1 MDRLIYRGK
10 TYGGD
15 AGNGGL
21 LTQAG
26 AYVSSPLCAETLG
39 VDTLTAV
46 VRDYGLQ
53 PRLLAAD
60 GLPVFADGRPAVARC
75 AAVGLDASAQYG
87 ESVEYYHDEVRLGKF
102 RLNSLQRVGRYEYQL
117 DCISAIG
124 LLLTGQHYGGV
135 YDGETAGTVI
145 ADIIRGTIPYTLDA
159 DLAAVPVYGVLPKGT
174 RRDNLRNVLFA
185 VGGQIRKD
193 TAGEVSIV
201 PMSQGAAYALS
212 EDEIYTGGSV
222 TGGTPATGVAVTEHS
237 FVRLPGDEI
246 ITLYDGEAAAAELV
260 TPNGAVVSGVLVDFS
275 EPMYD
280 LEGQNTSILE
290 WGANYAVISGSP
302 AAVLTGRK
310 YTHTERILLRTVL
323 SGGAANV
330 VESSECQLVNLM
342 NSELVADRLMAYYGA
357 AKTYEADLVVTDQK
371 PGDYVSFTDPFGDAA
386 TGFIADMELTMSA
399 ILKAHTTI
407 ISGYIPTAWGNYYT
421 AVAKITQSGTFTV
434 PSGCRGK
441 IRIVL
446 IQGGSGGYA
455 GEPGGAGTAG
465 STSGF
470 GTSGEGGAG
479 GAGGSPG
486 RVYVGTIA
494 AQAGNTFAVVI
505 GTGGAGAAESGEAPG
520 EGGHSTFGA
529 YSSAD
534 GFVPDEGY
542 AALLTDDIYALPGE
556 TGTPGGAGM
565 QGEDTGFERPTVT
578 FDGETWTAGA
588 MGETASTGSVVGCGG
603 LGGGAAVGADGG
615 DGENGAVSSYNGGY
629 LPEGGDGG
637 DGATPAA
644 APDTDNPGQGGH
656 GGHGGGGAGGG
667 GSVSSGIWVG
677 APGTPGSG
685 GQGGTGGPGLVLV
698 YY

>member
-1 MDRLIYRGK
+1 MDRIIYKGK
-10 TYGGD
+10 TYQDDTLRDIDGIVGD
-15 AGNGGL
+15 SL
-21 LTQAG
+21 
-26 AYVSSPLCAETLG
+26 VAEQLA
-39 VDTLTAV
+39 VDTLNAIVVDTAAIQHILV
-46 VRDYGLQ
+46 VDGKI
-53 PRLLAAD
+53 AVAD
-60 GLPVFADGRPAVARC
+60 GKT
-75 AAVGLDASAQYG
+75 AAGKCERLSLDQRYAYG
-87 ESVEYYHDEVRLGKF
+87 EEVFYYRDNDLFGKF
-102 RLNSLQRVGRYEYQL
+102 RLKKLTKVYDDEFQL

-193 TAGEVSIV
+193 TAGEVRIV

-222 TGGTPATGVAVTEHS
+222 TGGTPATGVSVTEHS

-246 ITLYDGEAAAAELV
+246 VTLYDGEAAAAELV
-260 TPNGAVVSGVLVDFS
+260 TPKGAVVSGVLVDFS

-280 LEGQNTSILE
+280 LEVQNTSILE

-302 AAVLTGRK
+302 AAVLTGKK
-310 YTHTERILLRTVL
+310 YTHTERILLRTVQ
-323 SGGAANV
+323 STGAANV

-342 NSELVADRLMAYYGA
+342 NSELVADRLMAYYSA

-371 PGDYVSFTDPFGDAA
+371 PGDYVSFTDPFGDGA

-455 GEPGGAGTAG
+455 GEPGCAGTAG

-556 TGTPGGAGM
+556 TGTSGGAGM

-578 FDGETWTAGA
+578 FDGEIWTAGA

-603 LGGGAAVGADGG
+603 LGGGAAVGGAGG

-629 LPEGGDGG
+629 LGEGGDGG

>member
-1 MDRLIYRGK
+1 MDRIIYKGK
-10 TYGGD
+10 TYQDDTLRDIDGIIGD
-15 AGNGGL
+15 SL
-21 LTQAG
+21 
-26 AYVSSPLCAETLG
+26 VAEQLA
-39 VDTLTAV
+39 VDTLNATVVDTAAIQHILV
-46 VRDYGLQ
+46 
-53 PRLLAAD
+53 AD
-60 GLPVFADGRPAVARC
+60 GKIAVADGK
-75 AAVGLDASAQYG
+75 AAAGKCERLSLDQRYAYG
-87 ESVEYYHDEVRLGKF
+87 EEVFYYRDNDLFGKF
-102 RLNSLQRVGRYEYQL
+102 RLKKLTKVYDDEFQL

-494 AQAGNTFAVVI
+494 AQAGNTFPVVI
-505 GTGGAGAAESGEAPG
+505 GAGGAGAAGSGEAPG
-520 EGGHSTFGA
+520 EGGHSTFGV

-556 TGTPGGAGM
+556 TGTSGGAGM

-578 FDGETWTAGA
+578 FGGETWTAGA
-588 MGETASTGSVVGCGG
+588 MGETASTGSVVGGGG

-615 DGENGAVSSYNGGY
+615 DGENGAVSSYNDGY

-667 GSVSSGIWVG
+667 GAVSSGIWVG

>member
-1 MDRLIYRGK
+1 MDRLVYRKK

-15 AGNGGL
+15 TQGVDL

-53 PRLLAAD
+53 PRLL
-60 GLPVFADGRPAVARC
+60 VADGRLALADASPAVARC
-75 AAVGLDASAQYG
+75 AALGLDTACQYG
-87 ESVEYYHDEVRLGKF
+87 ESVEYYHDDVLIGKF
-102 RLNSLQRVGRYEYQL
+102 RLNNLQRVGRYEYQL

-159 DLAAVPVYGVLPKGT
+159 DLAAVPLYGVLPKGT

-193 TAGEVSIV
+193 TVGEVTIA
-201 PMSQGAAYALS
+201 PMAQGTSYALS

-237 FVRLPGDEI
+237 FVRLPGDETV
-246 ITLYDGEAAAAELV
+246 TLYDGEAAAAELV
-260 TPNGAVVSGVLVDFS
+260 TPNGAVCNGVLVDFS
-275 EPMYD
+275 DPMYD
-280 LEGQNTSILE
+280 LEAQNTSILE
-290 WGANYAVISGSP
+290 SGANYAVISGSP
-302 AAVLTGRK
+302 AAVLTGKK
-310 YTHTERILLRTVL
+310 YTHTERVLLRTIQS
-323 SGGAANV
+323 SGVPNV
-330 VESSECQLVNLM
+330 VESSVCQLVNLM

-357 AKTYEADLVVTDQK
+357 AKTYETDLVVTGQK
-371 PGDYVSFTDPFGDAA
+371 PGDYVSFTDPFGDPA
-386 TGFIADMELTMSA
+386 TGFISDMELSMSA

-421 AVAKITQSGTFTV
+421 AMAEITQSGTFTV
-434 PSGCRGK
+434 PDECRGK

-455 GEPGGAGTAG
+455 GEPGGAGTDG
-465 STSGF
+465 DLDVF

-479 GAGGSPG
+479 GSGGSPG

-494 AQAGNTFAVVI
+494 AKAGDTFTVVI
-505 GTGGAGAAESGEAPG
+505 GTGGAGAAASGEAPE
-520 EGGHSTFGA
+520 EGGHTTFGG

-534 GFVPDEGY
+534 GYLPDEGY
-542 AALLTDDIYALPGE
+542 AALLTDAVYAMPGAA
-556 TGTPGGAGM
+556 GTPGGAG
-565 QGEDTGFERPTVT
+565 QRGRDAGYERPTVT

-588 MGETASTGSVVGCGG
+588 QGKIVGAGGVYGGGG
-603 LGGGAAVGADGG
+603 LGGGAAVGADG
-615 DGENGAVSSYNGGY
+615 ENGEDGYVSDTSDGY
-629 LPEGGDGG
+629 VPDGGDGG
-637 DGATPAA
+637 DGATPIAV
-644 APDTDNPGQGGH
+644 PDADIPGQGGH

-667 GSVSSGIWVG
+667 GGVSVSYWGG
-677 APGTPGSG
+677 DPGTPGG
-685 GQGGTGGPGLVLV
+685 GGRGGTGGPGLVLV